1 MTSQHSPQTPG
12 PLPGGRYPRMQLV
25 MTRRFGPIL
34 AALACLAGLAITA
47 ILAQLVPAAHAHD
60 AAGLHGFVL
69 LNRPRLTPALQFVAH
84 LADPGPYGLTVAA
97 LAIAAVARR
106 RTRLAIAIAVVG
118 IAAPLSSEILKP
130 LLAQP
135 RWTEWLGDGQ
145 ISAASWPSGHAT
157 ASMTVALCAVLAVPA
172 RLRPFA
178 ALAGGAFAVG
188 VCYSI
193 LALGWHFPSDV
204 FGGLFMAG
212 LWVSLAVAVVG
223 GRELSLRRAFPGPA
237 GLGALAGAAMLGG
250 AVVAGAAVL
259 AEHPSFF
266 AGALGIAGLAALL
279 ATGLVRGLR
288 S

>member
-1 MTSQHSPQTPG
+1 
-12 PLPGGRYPRMQLV
+12 
-25 MTRRFGPIL
+25 MTRRSGPIL
-34 AALACLAGLAITA
+34 AALACLAGLAITGV
-47 ILAQLVPAAHAHD
+47 LAELVPAAHAHD

-69 LNRPRLTPALQFVAH
+69 LNRPRLTPALDFVAH
-84 LADPGPYGLTVAA
+84 LADPGPYGLMIAA
-97 LAIAAVARR
+97 LALVALARR
-106 RTRLAIAIAVVG
+106 RARLALAIVVVAV
-118 IAAPLSSEILKP
+118 AAPLCSETLKP

-157 ASMTVALCAVLAVPA
+157 ASMTIALCTVLAAPA
-172 RLRPFA
+172 RLRPLA
-178 ALAGGAFAVG
+178 ALAGGAYAVG

-204 FGGLFMAG
+204 VGGLFMAG
-212 LWVSLAVAVVG
+212 FWVSLAVVVVAPAHD
-223 GRELSLRRAFPGPA
+223 LSLRRAVPGPA
-237 GLGALAGAAMLGG
+237 GLGALAGAAVLGG

-266 AGALGIAGLAALL
+266 AGALAIAGLTALL
-279 ATGLVRGLR
+279 AAGLARGVR